1 MYPPLFFVNV
11 ASKRLSHTVSLL
23 FAAFGRYGKIFEE
36 LEGPRGG
43 GTGRLRN
50 SRLEER
56 KYGLGQKRNWE
67 IGGSGAWQTH
77 NRIAGSSL
85 LVNVFVGYHSNGTGR
100 C

>member
-1 MYPPLFFVNV
+1 MLQL
-11 ASKRLSHTVSLL
+11 KGLWGRTVGEKVT
-23 FAAFGRYGKIFEE
+23 GRYGKIFEE

-67 IGGSGAWQTH
+67 IGGSGAWQRQ

-85 LVNVFVGYHSNGTGR
+85 LVNGFVGYHSNGTGR
-100 C
+100 R